1 MNNYNYDWKKYLTAL
16 LITAFIFVTSIAIS
30 NHFSNQKLETLRLI
44 GDSIS
49 IDILSSDTQFDL
61 LEASS
66 CEAVDNSTFSKELN
80 ALGERLS
87 FAEKQRSN
95 TEEVQLLKKQ
105 YTLLLIKDYI
115 LMKKISTRC
124 EVEPIFVLYF
134 YSNLDDCS
142 DCTRQG
148 HVLTFLRE
156 KYQQLRVYSFDYH
169 LELPA
174 LSTLLSINGIT
185 TADILPVLII
195 DDEQYKGFMEL
206 NDLETLPLFKELE
219 AQRIAEEEAEA
230 EEEANA
236 NSSDA
241 SDTNE
246 NNSNEIE

>member
-30 NHFSNQKLETLRLI
+30 NHFSNQKIESLRLI

-61 LEASS
+61 LESS
-66 CEAVDNSTFSKELN
+66 TCETVGNSTFSKELN
-80 ALGERLS
+80 ALGERLA
-87 FAEKQRSN
+87 FAEKQRTN
-95 TEEVQLLKKQ
+95 TEEIQLLKKQ

-115 LMKKISTRC
+115 LMKKISAKC

-134 YSNLDDCS
+134 YSNLEDCT

-148 HVLTFLRE
+148 HVLTYLRE
-156 KYQQLRVYSFDYH
+156 KYPQLRVYSFDYH
-169 LELPA
+169 LDLPA

-206 NDLETLPLFKELE
+206 EDLEDLPLFEEL
-219 AQRIAEEEAEA
+219 QVQKDAEEALEKAEA
-230 EEEANA
+230 EKAKVAEE
-236 NSSDA
+236 SEKVKGPKSD
-241 SDTNE
+241 
-246 NNSNEIE
+246 

>member
-16 LITAFIFVTSIAIS
+16 LITAFIFVTSVAIS
-30 NHFSNQKLETLRLI
+30 NHFSNQKIESLRLI

-61 LEASS
+61 LESSS

-80 ALGERLS
+80 ALGERVA
-87 FAEKQRSN
+87 FAEKQRTN

-115 LMKKISTRC
+115 LMKKISARC

-134 YSNLDDCS
+134 YSNLEDCA

-148 HVLTFLRE
+148 HVLTYLRQ
-156 KYQQLRVYSFDYH
+156 KYPQLRVYAFDYH
-169 LELPA
+169 LDLPA
-174 LSTLLSINGIT
+174 LSTLLSISGIT

-195 DDEQYKGFMEL
+195 EDQQYKGFMEL
-206 NDLETLPLFKELE
+206 EDLETLPLFIELQVQKEAEE
-219 AQRIAEEEAEA
+219 ADKKAEEETAKNKKNNKNLEKTA
-230 EEEANA
+230 VEE
-236 NSSDA
+236 
-241 SDTNE
+241 
-246 NNSNEIE
+246 